1 VAVYAVPKI
10 LPKAADIAVFFSHP
24 CATLPLDRT
33 GNGWTSLG
41 PTNDGYTG
49 DLTIPFTFSLVGETY
64 TSLVVYN
71 NGFIAF
77 SSAGPSWFVN
87 GWYTNIDTR
96 GSTSGLVWYKAI
108 GGNTFAA
115 VWDRVGVYNQNDPDP
130 NTFQIMISDGT
141 NPDMGIGYLHLLF
154 GNGQCG
160 GSCGLYKH

>member
-1 VAVYAVPKI
+1 MQRN
-10 LPKAADIAVFFSHP
+10 LGAADIAVVFPNP
-24 CATLPLDRT
+24 CATLPRDRT

-41 PTNDGYTG
+41 PTNDDSTV
-49 DLTIPFTFSLVGETY
+49 LLNILFSFSLFGETL
-64 TSLVVYN
+64 TSLRIYN
-71 NGFIAF
+71 DGYIAF
-77 SSAGPSWFVN
+77 SSAGPNWFVN

-115 VWDRVGVYNQNDPDP
+115 VWDRVGVYNQDDPDP